1 MKTVLDMRTQR
12 QLSEDVKAK
21 ISQAMKKFHDNRSE
35 TAKQRT
41 REKQSLSMTEYW
53 STVPDGA
60 EIGSDIKACKP
71 CKSSNG
77 QPIKKR

>member
-1 MKTVLDMRTQR
+1 MRTQR

-21 ISQAMKKFHDNRSE
+21 ISQAMKRFHDNRTE
-35 TAKQRT
+35 TAKQKT
-41 REKQSLSMTEYW
+41 REKQSQSMMDYW
-53 STVPDGA
+53 STIPDGS

-71 CKSSNG
+71 CKSNNQ

>member
-1 MKTVLDMRTQR
+1 MRTQR
-12 QLSEDVKAK
+12 QLSEEVKAK

-41 REKQSLSMTEYW
+41 REKQSQSMAEYW
-53 STVPDGA
+53 STVPDQA
-60 EIGSDIKACKP
+60 EIGSAVKTCKP

-77 QPIKKR
+77 QPIKRR

>member
-1 MKTVLDMRTQR
+1 MRTQR

-21 ISQAMKKFHDNRSE
+21 ISQAMKKFHDNRSD
-35 TAKQRT
+35 T
-41 REKQSLSMTEYW
+41 EKKRSADKTSQSMLDYW

-60 EIGSDIKACKP
+60 EIGSNIETCKP

-77 QPIKKR
+77 QPIRKR

>member
-1 MKTVLDMRTQR
+1 MRTQR

-35 TAKQRT
+35 TEKQRT
-41 REKQSLSMTEYW
+41 REKQSQSMAEYW
-53 STVPDGA
+53 STVPDQA
-60 EIGSDIKACKP
+60 EIGSAVRTCKP

-77 QPIKKR
+77 QPIKRR